1 MKLEKTVKE
10 EVLTQKEK
18 AKEEAKKVEEAK
30 EGEEPKS
37 TGEEQPGDQSAK
49 QEQEQQIDSSSKPEA
64 PAADSEKKD
73 EGAEP
78 EKKADEEDKEVQL
91 TPDELTYISDEAF
104 KRLEAKL
111 SDIFVK
117 ITDKSQFMIKL
128 NIPSRFRKRE
138 PTKEGG
144 NLLLIKA
151 PTSFMDGIPKPK
163 LDWEGRLKAWKQSQT
178 SKGAIKSL
186 TDRTAEIWNS
196 GIISILALLQTPIES
211 GEIQKQVEKI
221 YVNSCKR
228 AVGLR
233 FIRELIK
240 LEMPLQQFYD
250 TLNWFC
256 SALRRN
262 QNKLCHYLD
271 DTKGQGLYLE
281 NQSKKSFFAILG
293 VLVNRLKDS
302 KDETEIR
309 TILNS
314 LKWKFTARDHAN
326 LLHLNIFSVLHKGN
340 GEKDSKLKKAW
351 GRNVLPKVE
360 ANDSQKI
367 SDAVLDMFEQLF
379 LTVAGRIV
387 EPDFGGDLQL
397 QKPAGSGT
405 APQLQKAKSVIDE
418 NVSEQL
424 LAQAFDTIFKELR
437 RYLIMMSGFQGVNWS
452 VYVRMRNQERKD
464 GDAPKVLENEDD
476 VLLDEIEEEQGD
488 KEDEA
493 EECSE

>member
-18 AKEEAKKVEEAK
+18 AKEEAKKAEEAK

-49 QEQEQQIDSSSKPEA
+49 QEEEQQIDSSSKPEA

-78 EKKADEEDKEVQL
+78 EKTADEEDKEVQL

-211 GEIQKQVEKI
+211 GGNTETRRENLCELLQE
-221 YVNSCKR
+221 NSW
-228 AVGLR
+228 AEVH
-233 FIRELIK
+233 
-240 LEMPLQQFYD
+240 
-250 TLNWFC
+250 
-256 SALRRN
+256 S
-262 QNKLCHYLD
+262 
-271 DTKGQGLYLE
+271 
-281 NQSKKSFFAILG
+281 
-293 VLVNRLKDS
+293 
-302 KDETEIR
+302 R
-309 TILNS
+309 THQ
-314 LKWKFTARDHAN
+314 ARDAT
-326 LLHLNIFSVLHKGN
+326 
-340 GEKDSKLKKAW
+340 A
-351 GRNVLPKVE
+351 
-360 ANDSQKI
+360 
-367 SDAVLDMFEQLF
+367 AVL
-379 LTVAGRIV
+379 
-387 EPDFGGDLQL
+387 
-397 QKPAGSGT
+397 
-405 APQLQKAKSVIDE
+405 
-418 NVSEQL
+418 
-424 LAQAFDTIFKELR
+424 
-437 RYLIMMSGFQGVNWS
+437 
-452 VYVRMRNQERKD
+452 
-464 GDAPKVLENEDD
+464 
-476 VLLDEIEEEQGD
+476 
-488 KEDEA
+488 
-493 EECSE
+493 